1 MRIKVSINYKDPY
14 HPQDLTYQEEL
25 NDNSIHTEVSILLL
39 PA

>member
-1 MRIKVSINYKDPY
+1 MRIKVFINSKNPY
-14 HPQDLTYQEEL
+14 HPQDLTYQEL